1 MLDGVTA
8 LPSETCFLSLFVDPS
23 LRLCDYACYYL
34 HLRLVSVST
43 VVFVLAVLIMLAL
56 NTRLEVCRIITSSN
70 LRLTHG
76 GGRMQMVRNP
86 MPNKKPSG
94 VYYEPNA

>member
-23 LRLCDYACYYL
+23 LRLCDYACHYL

-76 GGRMQMVRNP
+76 GGRMQMVSAT
-86 MPNKKPSG
+86 SG
-94 VYYEPNA
+94 N